1 MNYLIDCSQKII
13 NFNFE
18 NIIIGKKINSKF
30 YIYYQQEEYKDVED
44 ICIKMPKIRNLYKLG
59 NSKYNLENIPIYPN
73 YDLTNNFI
81 TFIKDF
87 EKNIYDC
94 FLNKFSNIEFNS
106 VINKKNNIS
115 YIKIYIDEN
124 IITNI
129 NINEIKIN
137 NELDIIIK
145 INYIWYNENNNNI
158 GLNISFLQI
167 NCNIPQK
174 NINICSPKIINKP
187 PNDTNQTKNEIINIS
202 YPSRPSL
209 IPSIADLNLAIKKLK
224 PATVNN

>member
-1 MNYLIDCSQKII
+1 MNYYLIDCSQKNI
-13 NFNFE
+13 NFDFE

-30 YIYYQQEEYKDVED
+30 YIYYQKEEYKNVED
-44 ICIKMPKIRNLYKLG
+44 ICIKMPKIRNLFKLG

-81 TFIKDF
+81 NFIKDF
-87 EKNIYDC
+87 EKNLYNC
-94 FLNKFSNIEFNS
+94 FVNRFPNIEFNS
-106 VINKKNNIS
+106 IINKKNNIS

-124 IITNI
+124 IVTNI

-137 NELDIIIK
+137 KELDIIIK

-167 NCNIPQK
+167 NCNIPH
-174 NINICSPKIINKP
+174 NINIISPKIINKSS
-187 PNDTNQTKNEIINIS
+187 NDNNESKNEIIPPPI
-202 YPSRPSL
+202 RPSL

-224 PATVNN
+224 PATIN